1 MAFGQFRPLM
11 LSARFSPDGARIVT
25 ANGDDAPKLWDA
37 ETGRLV
43 ATLAGD
49 EGRVYNAAFSP
60 DSRTVAT
67 ETWRGTVMLWDASDG
82 RLKSALRAKEIDYS
96 YFNSDKVYGSP
107 SFAFSPDSRRVVT
120 FRDRRTQLW
129 DVASGSLVETLG
141 KSGSR
146 SVAFSPDSRV
156 LAAAGEGS
164 ASARLWEVASGRL
177 LRQLPPAEKATR
189 HVVFSP
195 DGRTL
200 LTASD
205 AGLMFWD
212 AASGELLATL
222 DRARFPARFSPDGR
236 MLATG
241 GTGETALLYELPP
254 RR

>member
-1 MAFGQFRPLM
+1 MQASYSG
-11 LSARFSPDGARIVT
+11 DGRRILTV
-25 ANGDDAPKLWDA
+25 NGDELPKLWDA
-37 ETGRLV
+37 SDGRLV
-43 ATLAGD
+43 ATLAGG

-67 ETWRGTVMLWDASDG
+67 ETWRGTVMLWDASNG
-82 RLKSALRAKEIDYS
+82 KLKSTLRAKEIDYS
-96 YFNSDKVYGSP
+96 YFNSDKVYGSA
-107 SFAFSPDSRRVVT
+107 SFAFSPDSRYVVT
-120 FRDRRTQLW
+120 YRDRRTQLW
-129 DVASGSLVETLG
+129 HVASGALIETLG

-177 LRQLPPAEKATR
+177 LKQLPPAKKATR

-205 AGLMFWD
+205 AGLMLWD
-212 AASGELLATL
+212 AQSFALLATL
-222 DRARFPARFSPDGR
+222 ERARFPARFSPDSR

-254 RR
+254 R